1 MGADVDRREWLQ
13 AVLAEYEGPLVRY
26 AARITG
32 DADRGRDV
40 AQETFLRLWRSE
52 LESDDKRLAQ
62 WLFTV
67 CRNRAVDVL
76 RKESRMGRLTAIAEA
91 TTAGSE
97 PSPAHT
103 AERRDLAAVAGEM
116 LDELPMNQREVIR
129 LKLDAGFSYRE
140 ISGITGLSVSNV
152 GFLIHT
158 GLKRLRQRLGAMGL
172 MGEA

>member
-1 MGADVDRREWLQ
+1 MQ

-26 AARITG
+26 ATRITG
-32 DADRGRDV
+32 DVERGRDV
-40 AQETFLRLWRSE
+40 AQETFLRLWRSGPQGE
-52 LESDDKRLAQ
+52 DKRLGQ

-76 RKESRMGRLTAIAEA
+76 RKESRMGRLSDAAA
-91 TTAGSE
+91 AAAASSE
-97 PSPAHT
+97 PSPAEM
-103 AERRDLAAVAGEM
+103 AERRDLAEVAADM
-116 LDELPMNQREVIR
+116 LDALPANQREVIR

-158 GLKRLRQRLGAMGL
+158 GLKRIRERLGAMGL
-172 MGEA
+172 VGGGG